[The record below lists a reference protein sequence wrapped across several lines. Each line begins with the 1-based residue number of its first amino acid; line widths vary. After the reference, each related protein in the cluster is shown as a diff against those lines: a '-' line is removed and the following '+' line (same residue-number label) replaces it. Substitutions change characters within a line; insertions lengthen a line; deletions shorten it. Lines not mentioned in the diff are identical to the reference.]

1 MGRYVIRRL
10 LWVVLVLLIITFITF
25 VIFFKLPSGDPAV
38 RLAGKQPTPALIEQ
52 VREELGLNHS
62 FGMQY
67 LIFLK
72 HLVTGDK
79 CGRPGLG
86 FSYDSRVCVKT
97 EIKERA
103 PRTISLAFG
112 AAVVWLLMGIPI
124 GIISALKRRTLADR
138 AAMGFAL

>member
-86 FSYDSRVCVKT
+86 WWSSGK
-97 EIKERA
+97 
-103 PRTISLAFG
+103 SLGRSAIG
-112 AAVVWLLMGIPI
+112 VHASAAG
-124 GIISALKRRTLADR
+124 S
-138 AAMGFAL
+138 